1 MNNIQTISPQHQY
14 TPQQMN
20 TLNSIIQNLSKPD
33 KMGEEHNMAML
44 LLAAGTS
51 LGDVNLVRWV
61 IANNHAT
68 VNDGVSQFHID
79 TLNKFGF
86 NIKKLDDVYDEK
98 EVDDE
103 EDVEEEDWGNLR

>member
-14 TPQQMN
+14 TPQQMD

-44 LLAAGTS
+44 LLAAGSS
-51 LGDVNLVRWV
+51 LGDVNLVSWV

-68 VNDGVSQFHID
+68 VNDMIYPIHID

-86 NIKKLDDVYDEK
+86 NIKKLTD
-98 EVDDE
+98 VDDE
-103 EDVEEEDWGNLR
+103 VDEEDGEEDWGSLR